1 MKSQRQTL
9 SFLQSRFREIGIR
22 PNTKHG
28 QNFLIDLNLVKFVA
42 DAADVQPA
50 DVVLEVGTGTGS
62 LTAMLADQAA
72 EVITVEIDQ
81 QLANLAR
88 EELFEVDN
96 ITFLQQDVLRNKNN
110 FDPHVLDVIREK
122 VTEGRGFKLVANL
135 PYNVATPVMSNLL
148 LIDTFPDSMTVMIQK
163 ELGDRMVALPRTKDY
178 GSLSVWMQS
187 VASTEILKEVPPTVF
202 YPKPKVTSAIVQ
214 VVSDRER
221 RSAIPDLVFFHQ
233 FTRKIFLHRR
243 KFLRSSI
250 LGAWKGDLDKP
261 QVDAIMA
268 QLDFGPETRAEELT
282 IESMQRLSEAIRMAL
297 SQTS

>member
-42 DAADVQPA
+42 DAADIQPT

>member
-42 DAADVQPA
+42 DAADIQPT

-282 IESMQRLSEAIRMAL
+282 IESMQRLSEAIRTAL

>member
-42 DAADVQPA
+42 DAADIQPT

-282 IESMQRLSEAIRMAL
+282 IESMQRLSEAIRTAL
-297 SQTS
+297 SQAS

>member
-1 MKSQRQTL
+1 MKSPRQTL

-28 QNFLIDLNLVKFVA
+28 QNFLIDLNLVDFVA
-42 DAADVQPA
+42 DAANISPN

-62 LTAMLADQAA
+62 LTAKLAARAA

-110 FDPHVLDVIREK
+110 FDQKVLDLIKEK
-122 VTEGRGFKLVANL
+122 VTEERGFKLVANL

-148 LIDTFPDSMTVMIQK
+148 LCEIYPDSMTVMIQK
-163 ELGDRMVALPRTKDY
+163 ELADRMVALPRTKDY

-187 VASTEILKEVPPTVF
+187 VAKTEILKEVPPTVF

-214 VVSDRER
+214 VISDRAR
-221 RSAIPDLVFFHQ
+221 REAIPDLRFFHQ

-250 LGAWKGDLDKP
+250 LGAWKGDLGKP
-261 QVDAIMA
+261 EVDAIMT
-268 QLDFGPETRAEELT
+268 QLAMGAETRAEELDIDT
-282 IESMQRLSEAIRMAL
+282 MQLLCDAIRNKL
-297 SQTS
+297 H

>member
-1 MKSQRQTL
+1 M
-9 SFLQSRFREIGIR
+9 
-22 PNTKHG
+22 
-28 QNFLIDLNLVKFVA
+28 
-42 DAADVQPA
+42 
-50 DVVLEVGTGTGS
+50 
-62 LTAMLADQAA
+62 
-72 EVITVEIDQ
+72 
-81 QLANLAR
+81 
-88 EELFEVDN
+88 
-96 ITFLQQDVLRNKNN
+96 
-110 FDPHVLDVIREK
+110 
-122 VTEGRGFKLVANL
+122 
-135 PYNVATPVMSNLL
+135 
-148 LIDTFPDSMTVMIQK
+148 
-163 ELGDRMVALPRTKDY
+163 
-178 GSLSVWMQS
+178 
-187 VASTEILKEVPPTVF
+187 
-202 YPKPKVTSAIVQ
+202 Q

>member
-42 DAADVQPA
+42 DAADIQPT

-62 LTAMLADQAA
+62 LTAMLADRAA

-110 FDPHVLDVIREK
+110 FDPHVLDVIHEK
-122 VTEGRGFKLVANL
+122 VTDGRGFKLVANL

-163 ELGDRMVALPRTKDY
+163 ELGDRMVASPRTKDY

-187 VASTEILKEVPPTVF
+187 IASTEILKEVPPTVF

-221 RSAIPDLVFFHQ
+221 RKAIPDLPFFHQ

-243 KFLRSSI
+243 KFLRSSM
-250 LGAWKGDLDKP
+250 LGAWKGELDKP

-268 QLDFGPETRAEELT
+268 QLEFGPETRAEELN
-282 IESMQRLSEAIRMAL
+282 IEAMQRLCEAIRNTL
-297 SQTS
+297 G